1 MILQALL
8 PFLFL
13 ALVPLF
19 HWISATAPGLV
30 PPVLLVTFL
39 TLDGWMGAA
48 NGETNAGQSWIY
60 RLPLWLYVPTLLAVI
75 LWGIVAAS
83 ASDSVG
89 EFLGLALS
97 TGIMTGI
104 FGMLTAHELI
114 HSRSPTERAL
124 GVAMLCGATYP
135 HFRIS
140 HLHGHHRIAATR
152 DDPASARRGES
163 AYRFVLRSVTGQLV
177 QAWGFERRR
186 VLQGRL
192 SILANRLYLYL
203 AIIAAL
209 IAVIAICFGWR
220 GIVFQLVQSLVAIF
234 ILELFNYIAHYGLER
249 RQTAAGRLEPLGP
262 NHSWNAMQ
270 RFNNLALL
278 NGGYHTHHH
287 QAPMASYQNLHGGP
301 DLPMLPAGFA
311 GSILLSMF
319 PRYWHRVMDP
329 RVDLWQGTPATPDR
343 SGGLVEGGLLQR
355 SGQG

>member
-1 MILQALL
+1 MNLQALL

-19 HWISATAPGLV
+19 HWISATAPCLV
-30 PPVLLVTFL
+30 PPVLLATFL

-48 NGETNAGQSWIY
+48 HGEPGNGGQSWIY
-60 RLPLWLYVPTLLAVI
+60 RLPLWLYVPAQLGVI
-75 LWGIVAAS
+75 LWGMAAAGGS
-83 ASDSVG
+83 GGFG
-89 EFLGLALS
+89 ELLGLALS

-114 HSRSPTERAL
+114 HSRSPAERAL

-152 DDPASARRGES
+152 EDPASARRGEG
-163 AYRFVLRSVTGQLV
+163 AYRFVLRSVTGQFT
-177 QAWGFERRR
+177 QAWAFERSRIA
-186 VLQGRL
+186 QGRL
-192 SILANRLYLYL
+192 PILANRLYQYL
-203 AIIAAL
+203 AIIFTL
-209 IAVIAICFGWR
+209 FIGIAVCFGWR
-220 GIVFQLVQSLVAIF
+220 GIVFQLLQSLVAIF

-249 RQTAAGRLEPLGP
+249 RPIAAGRLEPLGP

-278 NGGYHTHHH
+278 NGGYHTYHH
-287 QAPMASYQNLHGGP
+287 QAPMASYQNLHGEP
-301 DLPMLPAGFA
+301 ELPMLPAGFA

-319 PRYWHRVMDP
+319 PPYWRRVMDP
-329 RVDLWQGTPATPDR
+329 RVDRWQGRPAEPDR
-343 SGGLVEGGLLQR
+343 AAGMAEATS
-355 SGQG
+355 